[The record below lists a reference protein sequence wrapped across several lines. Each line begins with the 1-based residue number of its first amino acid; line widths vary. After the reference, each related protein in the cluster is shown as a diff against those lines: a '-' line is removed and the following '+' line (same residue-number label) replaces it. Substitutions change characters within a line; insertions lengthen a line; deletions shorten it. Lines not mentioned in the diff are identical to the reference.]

1 MRPKKNKRSK
11 LYNKYKLG
19 YSPLTNYGIEEDA
32 DDPKEQAHLDYK
44 YLRSFEGPLAKPSS
58 QKAESDH
65 EKEKLL
71 KKKNNP
77 PKPIFSIERKK
88 FGGIRMCQRC
98 LRTKVTILLSK
109 LLLA

>member
-1 MRPKKNKRSK
+1 
-11 LYNKYKLG
+11 
-19 YSPLTNYGIEEDA
+19 LTNYGIEEDA

-58 QKAESDH
+58 SHKGESDN
-65 EKEKLL
+65 EKEKLVKR
-71 KKKNNP
+71 KKSP

-98 LRTKVTILLSK
+98 LRTKVSRK
-109 LLLA
+109 LLRD